1 MTKLPVMYKVY
12 DTAAPLAHFA
22 KNGFYTVG
30 NNAFSAKLTAVQY
43 ASRTNEPIKW
53 NFLDD
58 AYTSMNWRTPL
69 RTPLRELY
77 RIRAQQLRDK
87 YDYLILFYSGGA
99 DSHTVLQSFIKN
111 HIKLDEIIVTW
122 PITQSQGK
130 YTPSTDITST
140 NFISEW
146 DFSLKPKLDWIKTNC
161 PGIKITIVDIM
172 ANLDDEDRE
181 DTMIIQPKY
190 SYAAIRRT
198 RDQDTILKQRYEQYP
213 NLAVITGTGPPD
225 LVTIKG
231 QWLALQFN
239 EEIINSVTKS
249 DYLPDGWIR
258 NVEFFYCTPDFP
270 EILREQSHVILDYLN
285 VNPHKI
291 GIFESHFLGG
301 KNILPKQI
309 GPIPLGEQRR
319 RFIKSLIYPDWD
331 INTFQAIKA
340 IDVYNK
346 SEIFYWFYK
355 NPESE
360 NYLHAWRSNIQSQLA
375 IITPNLLSKT
385 ASGVNRIVGFHS
397 QHYIIGKLTQNETI

>member
-1 MTKLPVMYKVY
+1 LTKLPGMYKVY

-30 NNAFSAKLTAVQY
+30 EHAFSAKLTAVQY

-58 AYTSMNWRTPL
+58 AYVSMDWRTPL

-87 YDYLILFYSGGA
+87 YDYLILFYSGGG
-99 DSHTVLQSFIKN
+99 DSHNVLQSFIKN
-111 HIKLDEIIVTW
+111 NIKLDEIIVTW

-130 YTPSTDITST
+130 YTPSTDVTPT

-146 DFSLKPKLDWIKTNC
+146 DFSLKPKLDWINANC
-161 PGIKITIVDIM
+161 PDIKITIVDIM
-172 ANLDDEDRE
+172 TNLADEDSE

-190 SYAAIRRT
+190 SYAAIRRI
-198 RDQDTILKQRYEQYP
+198 RDQDKILKQRYEQHP

-225 LVTIKG
+225 LVTIKK

-239 EEIINSVTKS
+239 DEMINSVTKS
-249 DYLPDGWIR
+249 DYLSDGWIR
-258 NVEFFYCTPDFP
+258 NIEFFYCTPDFP

-285 VNPHKI
+285 VNPTAI
-291 GIFESHFLGG
+291 DFFESHELGG
-301 KNILPKQI
+301 KQPLLKTFN
-309 GPIPLGEQRR
+309 GIPAREQQR

-331 INTFQAIKA
+331 AKTFQTIKG
-340 IDVYNK
+340 DDFYNK
-346 SEIFYWFYK
+346 SEMFHWFYK

-360 NYLHAWRSNIQSQLA
+360 NYLHAWRSNVQSQLA
-375 IITPNLLSKT
+375 IITPRLLT
-385 ASGVNRIVGFHS
+385 LAASGVKRMVSFYS
-397 QHYIIGKLTQNETI
+397 QHYIIGKLTKNETI